1 MKRNHR
7 RKNLKFVY
15 FVLHLLMDKRK
26 QKNNSQKKEK
36 ERERETETERNEENV
51 KIPTKNEMQKKL
63 FFYFS

>member
-36 ERERETETERNEENV
+36 ERERETERNEENV